1 MRSHLSLRFSLMFCL
16 CLIALIAVSCGERTE
31 IAPAAEY
38 SNDSVTV
45 IGVIRDGA
53 ADSVSLHAVLH
64 PADVMQETGRTIAAA
79 ALYPNRSFELRA
91 WWPRE
96 GVLSVYYGNEEILD
110 DVYMRAGDTLT
121 LRKEGDKI
129 IAVSNALYEFQQRF
143 NRTFYTDSEV
153 EEDYRRRFALEP
165 VVFASYV
172 DKRLTDQ
179 VAMVRGEYPPDS
191 PDSLFMHYMMNK
203 VEYGWAYDRLQYAWK
218 TSRVNQNLLRPMK
231 GEYYEFLHSVRTDNP
246 EALNSDEYAA
256 FLLGYTEYLYDSLAA
271 TKPYKG
277 RLGEI
282 QRIVNEAADRLRLIE
297 SHFSPETAEAAKALY
312 LHSEI
317 KTLAYLNNSQDS
329 ALYMLDF
336 LEPRRLVLDSL
347 YKAFKLTTTDTNYL
361 NLLENQYQTE
371 TAAGELPEM

>member
-1 MRSHLSLRFSLMFCL
+1 MFCL
-16 CLIALIAVSCGERTE
+16 CLTVLFAASCGERTDV
-31 IAPAAEY
+31 APASEY

-45 IGVIRDGA
+45 IGVIREGA
-53 ADSVSLHAVLH
+53 ADSVSLHAVMH
-64 PADVMQETGRTIAAA
+64 PADVMRETGRTIATA
-79 ALYPNRSFELRA
+79 ALYPNRSFEVRA
-91 WWPRE
+91 WWPSE
-96 GVLSVYYGNEEILD
+96 GVLSVYYGGEAILD

-129 IAVSNALYEFQQRF
+129 VAVGTALYEFQQRF
-143 NRTFYTDSEV
+143 NRTFFTDADV
-153 EEDYRRRFALEP
+153 QEDYRRRFALEP
-165 VVFASYV
+165 AVFASYV

-179 VAMVRGEYPPDS
+179 VAMVRREYPPDT

-231 GEYYEFLHSVRTDNP
+231 DEYYEFLHSVRTDNP

-256 FLLGYTEYLYDSLAA
+256 FLLGFTEYLYDSLAA
-271 TKPYKG
+271 TKPYEG

-282 QRIVNEAADRLRLIE
+282 TRIINEAADRLKLIE
-297 SHFSPETAEAAKALY
+297 SHFSPETAAAAKALY

-336 LEPRRLVLDSL
+336 LEPRRRVLDSL
-347 YKAFKLTTTDTNYL
+347 YGAFKTSTNDTSYL
-361 NLLENQYQTE
+361 NLLERQYNAE
-371 TAAGELPEM
+371 VPAANELPEM